1 MTAARDTPTPAGLTP
16 EQARAYHERAGI
28 LEYDGHL
35 PRQMAEAVALAGV
48 RRVFVHARAW
58 PKDCRTV
65 ARLEAKKQQGVV
77 LMPNAGN
84 KPLVGLIALLY

>member
-1 MTAARDTPTPAGLTP
+1 MVERLAVLDRPANMLVD
-16 EQARAYHERAGI
+16 RAQVQRVLLRE
-28 LEYDGHL
+28 
-35 PRQMAEAVALAGV
+35 V

-77 LMPNAGN
+77 LMPNAGAVPRRGSDVGTS
-84 KPLVGLIALLY
+84 PLLGGNGGER

>member
-1 MTAARDTPTPAGLTP
+1 MVERLAVLDRPANMLVD
-16 EQARAYHERAGI
+16 RAQVQRVLLRE
-28 LEYDGHL
+28 
-35 PRQMAEAVALAGV
+35 V

-77 LMPNAGN
+77 LMPNSEMRINEGRAWKG
-84 KPLVGLIALLY
+84 KAVGK

>member
-1 MTAARDTPTPAGLTP
+1 MVERLAVLDRPANMLVD
-16 EQARAYHERAGI
+16 RAQVQRVLLRE
-28 LEYDGHL
+28 
-35 PRQMAEAVALAGV
+35 V

-77 LMPNAGN
+77 LMPNA
-84 KPLVGLIALLY
+84 

>member
-1 MTAARDTPTPAGLTP
+1 MVERLAVLDRPANMLVD
-16 EQARAYHERAGI
+16 RAQVQRVLLRE
-28 LEYDGHL
+28 
-35 PRQMAEAVALAGV
+35 V

-77 LMPNAGN
+77 LMPNA
-84 KPLVGLIALLY
+84 LLYGGEKNETFGPVFRHWGICSCGTMGWV